1 MQLGVG
7 LYVAHQPAEAEV
19 ELRKA
24 VALDPNDPDMLFNL
38 AFFLIEVGR
47 RPEARAYLERLIP
60 LDKDQERRKWAE
72 GELAK

>member
-1 MQLGVG
+1 VG
-7 LYVAHQPAEAEV
+7 LYVARQPVEAER

-24 VALDPNDPDMLFNL
+24 VELGPQEPDMLFNL

-47 RPEARAYLERLIP
+47 LPDARPYLERLIAVE
-60 LDKDQERRKWAE
+60 KDPERRKWAE